1 MRSGKN
7 PTESSKDERKV
18 ERIAVGERERG
29 ANSSDSGV

>member
-18 ERIAVGERERG
+18 ERIAVGEREG
-29 ANSSDSGV
+29 SK

>member
-18 ERIAVGERERG
+18 EWIAVGERER
-29 ANSSDSGV
+29 SK